1 MNEET
6 REKKKMLMLDKLR
19 LCCFA
24 VCGDKK
30 LFLSLFLFLLFFLS
44 SDFKMNGSSGLSF
57 SGKEIWMNTNKFA
70 IKRKK
75 MPESFSNK
83 Y

>member
-1 MNEET
+1 
-6 REKKKMLMLDKLR
+6 
-19 LCCFA
+19 
-24 VCGDKK
+24 
-30 LFLSLFLFLLFFLS
+30 
-44 SDFKMNGSSGLSF
+44 MNGSSGLSF